1 MCADRSKVLWLMRP
15 SHDGPLSS
23 SPRPPVTPTRGV
35 RVNVFPRFTTPRFRR
50 RVERHRTDSAD
61 DRPTVARRTLDEA
74 QETYALDLVDHYG
87 ITLFRLAW
95 VISGD
100 GTLATSAV
108 VRVVVAAAL
117 DHARLEPSRSTLF
130 ELSRLTMWASLAP
143 AAAVADSS
151 SARPHDQVAGGDLG
165 DVLRSIPP
173 HERALVALTTLGGHT
188 SREAAVVLGVD
199 PEVAV
204 DLLRSAVRAIG
215 DEYGS
220 GPGSSERPPWSTGE
234 ESRPLEPMPETR
246 EAMAE
251 FMTRDGPEIDEVLAG
266 LGGLARKLVPE
277 VVGLSLGLVRE
288 GVTFTLIASNSG
300 LGALD
305 ATQYLEGGPCVEV
318 TERRRDVVQFDTDDP
333 LDEGRWLLFAQT
345 SAAVGVASSL
355 SLPILRDGQVIGGI
369 NLYAS
374 TAKAFTGH
382 HDELARALGA
392 SASDVVTNADLSFAT
407 RLSAGRA
414 PRQLRDTQQIET
426 ATGLLAARS
435 DHDIDRARARLRD
448 AAARAGVDEALVAQV
463 MILVHSS

>member
-1 MCADRSKVLWLMRP
+1 MSLYL
-15 SHDGPLSS
+15 
-23 SPRPPVTPTRGV
+23 
-35 RVNVFPRFTTPRFRR
+35 RFTTPHFRR
-50 RVERHRTDSAD
+50 RVEL
-61 DRPTVARRTLDEA
+61 RRTASAAARHTAAQRALHEA
-74 QETYALDLVDHYG
+74 QESYAAELVDHYAVS
-87 ITLFRLAW
+87 LFRLAW

-100 GTLATSAV
+100 CAVASSAV
-108 VRVVVAAAL
+108 ARVLVAAAL
-117 DHARLEPSRSTLF
+117 DHARLEPSRATLF
-130 ELSRLTMWASLAP
+130 ELGRLTMWASLAP
-143 AAAVADSS
+143 AVAAVDSVPS
-151 SARPHDQVAGGDLG
+151 RPHDEIACAHVG

-173 HERALVALTTLGGHT
+173 KERALVALTTFGDHT
-188 SREAAVVLGVD
+188 CREAAVVLGVA
-199 PEVAV
+199 PEMAA
-204 DLLRSAVRAIG
+204 DLLRRAVHTIGELHDQGTVGPDRAG
-215 DEYGS
+215 
-220 GPGSSERPPWSTGE
+220 PPWSTGE

-266 LGGLARKLVPE
+266 LGTIARELVPE

-374 TAKAFTGH
+374 TVNAFSGH
-382 HDELARALGA
+382 HEQLAGALGA
-392 SASDVVTNADLSFAT
+392 SASDVVTNADLSFST
-407 RLSAGRA
+407 RLSAAQA
-414 PRQLRDTQQIET
+414 PRQLGDYHRIET
-426 ATGLLAARS
+426 AAGLLAARS
-435 DHDIDRARARLRD
+435 DQDVDQARARLRD
-448 AAARAGVDEALVAQV
+448 AAARAGVDEAVLAHV
-463 MILVHSS
+463 MILVHLS

>member
-1 MCADRSKVLWLMRP
+1 MPSGVLWLMRP
-15 SHDGPLSS
+15 SHDGPFN
-23 SPRPPVTPTRGV
+23 VTPAPGDPEPGEALTLYL
-35 RVNVFPRFTTPRFRR
+35 RFTTPRFRR
-50 RVERHRTDSAD
+50 WVRPHRAGSAD
-61 DRPTVARRTLDEA
+61 ARLTAAQRTLHEA
-74 QETYALDLVDHYG
+74 QESYASELIDHYAVS
-87 ITLFRLAW
+87 LFRLAW

-100 GTLATSAV
+100 CALASSAV
-108 VRVVVAAAL
+108 ARVVVAAAL
-117 DHARLEPSRSTLF
+117 DHARLEPSRSMHF

-143 AAAVADSS
+143 AAAAAAAP
-151 SARPHDQVAGGDLG
+151 SAKPHDELACAHVG
-165 DVLRSIPP
+165 DVLGSIPH
-173 HERALVALTTLGGHT
+173 HERALVALTTFGGHT
-188 SREAAVVLGVD
+188 CREAAVVLGIA
-199 PEVAV
+199 PEVAA
-204 DLLRSAVRAIG
+204 DLLRRAVHTIG
-215 DEYGS
+215 ELHEQ
-220 GPGSSERPPWSTGE
+220 GPASPDRPGPPWSTGE
-234 ESRPLEPMPETR
+234 ESRPLVPMPATR

-266 LGGLARKLVPE
+266 LGSLARQLVPE

-374 TAKAFTGH
+374 TTHAFSGH
-382 HDELARALGA
+382 HEQLAGALGA

-407 RLSAGRA
+407 RLSAARA
-414 PRQLRDTQQIET
+414 PRKLQDTQQIET
-426 ATGLLAARS
+426 AAGLLAARS
-435 DHDIDRARARLRD
+435 NQDVDQARARLRD
-448 AAARAGVDEALVAQV
+448 AAARAGVDEALVAHV
-463 MILVHSS
+463 MILVHRS